1 MLNHK
6 FKLTTLAF
14 IMTSLLSACDSQPA
28 TSLTSEVAT
37 QGPTTQGT
45 AAQVVADTATMQQE
59 PALAIKATEYLIA
72 EVAGDKFTVAATAT
86 ALEIRQDDK
95 VISSIAGEFSSVKVH
110 AFDEQSNLLIAADS
124 NTNELHLWQF
134 APKAAKPFTPIFQT
148 LINSRVIE
156 DLCFYQSPENDQL
169 SVFVIGDRGG
179 ADQLLLR
186 QQQQWLKAPLEIR
199 QLGIPYDSKA
209 CAVNAATQALYVS
222 EAGQAIWQYQAEPE
236 AEEGRELIQV
246 KAPFGKLNGDISAM
260 TVLADGS
267 LLVLEE
273 EPARL
278 IQLNPAGGL
287 VSSTEVKGLEEAN
300 SLFAFAN
307 MAKTEIFV
315 AGDTNT
321 AVQQLLL
328 SNTATVNVGT
338 NPIQPIQIKPT
349 LETQA
354 VGLRGDVMDDPA
366 IWHHGSIAEQSII
379 LATDKRAG
387 LKTYNMRGELVQQ
400 LDVGRLNNVDLR
412 YGLDWRGS
420 KHDVAV
426 ASLRD
431 NNSLQLFAINSDGKL
446 SDAGTVPTTMRD
458 IYGLCQ
464 YQSKK
469 TGEHFVFV
477 NDKSGLIEQYQLI
490 SDGQNWQAKLVRSLK
505 VQSQPESCVAD
516 DDNGTLYL
524 GEEDEA
530 IWRFAAEPDASTTG
544 EIIVRA
550 DGRSLVADIE
560 GMALISHQ
568 GQTLVLVS
576 SQGNDSY
583 LIYDTKAPYPQL
595 LHFRV
600 TTNPELGID
609 GSSETDGLDLTQR
622 SLGAGFSQG
631 ALVVQDGRNRMPE
644 TGQNFK
650 LVPLEHILALLPK
663 TH

>member
-1 MLNHK
+1 MLNHQ
-6 FKLTTLAF
+6 FKLSALAF
-14 IMTSLLSACDSQPA
+14 AMAALLSACDSKQASSVQDVAA
-28 TSLTSEVAT
+28 TEGAGAQGMTS
-37 QGPTTQGT
+37 
-45 AAQVVADTATMQQE
+45 TATMQQA
-59 PALAIKATEYLIA
+59 PALAIKASEYLIT
-72 EVAGDKFTVAATAT
+72 EVAGNKFTVAATAN
-86 ALEIRQDDK
+86 ALEIRQDEK
-95 VISSIAGEFSSVKVH
+95 VISSIAGEFSSVKMH
-110 AFDEQSNLLIAADS
+110 AFDEQSNLLIAANS

-134 APKAAKPFTPIFQT
+134 SPKAAKPLTPIFQT

-236 AEEGRELIQV
+236 AEEGRKLIQV
-246 KAPFGKLNGDISAM
+246 KAPFGKLDGDISAM

-267 LLVLEE
+267 LMVLQE
-273 EPARL
+273 EPAKL
-278 IQLNPAGGL
+278 LQLSPAGELISSKEINGL
-287 VSSTEVKGLEEAN
+287 DEAN
-300 SLFAFAN
+300 SVFASAN
-307 MAKTEIFV
+307 MAKTEFFIT
-315 AGDTNT
+315 GDANT
-321 AVQQLLL
+321 PVQQLLL
-328 SNTATVNVGT
+328 TTTPTTQSETK
-338 NPIQPIQIKPT
+338 PIQPIQIKPT

-366 IWHHGSIAEQSII
+366 IWHHPTVAEQSII

-387 LKTYNMRGELVQQ
+387 LKAYDMRGELVQQ
-400 LDVGRLNNVDLR
+400 LDVGRLNNVDVR
-412 YGLDWRGS
+412 YGMQWRGS

-431 NNSLQLFAINSDGKL
+431 NNSLQLFAIAADGQI
-446 SDAGTVPTTMRD
+446 SDAGTVPTTMRN

-464 YQSKK
+464 YHSKK
-469 TGEHFVFV
+469 TGEQFVFV

-490 SDGQNWQAKLVRSLK
+490 SDGQNWQAKLVRSLQ
-505 VQSQPESCVAD
+505 VPSQPESCVAD
-516 DDNGTLYL
+516 DDNGSLYL

-530 IWRFAAEPDASTTG
+530 IWRFAAEPDAATTG
-544 EIIVRA
+544 EVLVKA
-550 DGRSLVADIE
+550 DGKALVADIE
-560 GMALISHQ
+560 GLALIKHQ
-568 GQTLVLVS
+568 GRIMMLVS

-583 LIYDTKAPYPQL
+583 IIYDTKAPYQQL

-600 TTNPELGID
+600 TTNPELGLD
-609 GSSETDGLDLTQR
+609 GSSETDGLDLTQQ

-644 TGQNFK
+644 HGQNMK
-650 LVPLEHILALLPK
+650 LIPLEQILQLLPK
-663 TH
+663 TN

>member
-28 TSLTSEVAT
+28 TSLTSDVAT
-37 QGPTTQGT
+37 QGA
-45 AAQVVADTATMQQE
+45 AAQGVADTATMQQE
-59 PALAIKATEYLIA
+59 PALAIKATEYLIT

-86 ALEIRQDDK
+86 ALEIHQDDK

-110 AFDEQSNLLIAADS
+110 AFDEQSNLLVAADS

-134 APKAAKPFTPIFQT
+134 APKAAKPLTPIFQT

-186 QQQQWLKAPLEIR
+186 QQRQWLKAPLEIR

-209 CAVNAATQALYVS
+209 CAVNAGTQALYVS

-236 AEEGRELIQV
+236 AEEGRQLIQV

-278 IQLNPAGGL
+278 IQLNPAGEL
-287 VSSTEVKGLEEAN
+287 VSSNEVKGLEEAN
-300 SLFAFAN
+300 SLFAYAN

-321 AVQQLLL
+321 AVQQLML

-349 LETQA
+349 LETQS

-431 NNSLQLFAINSDGKL
+431 NNSLQLFAINRDGKL

-469 TGEHFVFV
+469 TGDHFVFV

-505 VQSQPESCVAD
+505 VPSQPESCVAD

-530 IWRFAAEPDASTTG
+530 IWRFAAEPDAATTG
-544 EIIVRA
+544 EVLVKA
-550 DGRSLVADIE
+550 DGKALVADIE
-560 GMALISHQ
+560 GLALIKHQ
-568 GQTLVLVS
+568 GRTMVLVS

-583 LIYDTKAPYPQL
+583 LIYDTKAPYQQL

-609 GSSETDGLDLTQR
+609 GSSETDGLDLTQG
-622 SLGAGFSQG
+622 SLGVGFSQG

-644 TGQNFK
+644 TGQNLK
-650 LVPLEHILALLPK
+650 LIPLEHILQLLPK

>member
-72 EVAGDKFTVAATAT
+72 EVAGTRFTVAATAT
-86 ALEIRQDDK
+86 AIEIRQDDK
-95 VISSIAGEFSSVKVH
+95 MISSIAGEFSSVKVH

-134 APKAAKPFTPIFQT
+134 APKAATPLTPIFQT

-321 AVQQLLL
+321 PVQQLWL

-366 IWHHGSIAEQSII
+366 VWHHARNAEQSII

-412 YGLDWRGS
+412 YGLEWRGS

-469 TGEHFVFV
+469 TGDHFVFV

-505 VQSQPESCVAD
+505 VPSQPESCVAD

-560 GMALISHQ
+560 GMALISHE

>member
-6 FKLTTLAF
+6 FKISTLAF
-14 IMTSLLSACDSQPA
+14 VMATLLSACDSKPA
-28 TSLTSEVAT
+28 PSVQDVAATKTTALGVTSAVA
-37 QGPTTQGT
+37 
-45 AAQVVADTATMQQE
+45 MQQE
-59 PALAIKATEYLIA
+59 PALAVKASEYLVT
-72 EVAGDKFTVAATAT
+72 ELAGNKYTVAATAN
-86 ALEIRQDDK
+86 ALEISQDET
-95 VISSIAGEFSSVKVH
+95 VISLITGEFSSVKMH
-110 AFDEQSNLLIAADS
+110 AFDEQSNLLIAANS

-134 APKAAKPFTPIFQT
+134 APKAAKPLTPIFQT
-148 LINSRVIE
+148 LIHSRVIE

-236 AEEGRELIQV
+236 AEEGRKLIQV
-246 KAPFGKLNGDISAM
+246 KAPFGKLDGDISAM

-267 LLVLEE
+267 LMVLEE
-273 EPARL
+273 EPAKLLQLSAAGEL
-278 IQLNPAGGL
+278 ISSIAVNGL
-287 VSSTEVKGLEEAN
+287 DEAN
-300 SLFAFAN
+300 SLFASAN
-307 MAKTEIFV
+307 MAKTELYV
-315 AGDTNT
+315 AGDATT
-321 AVQQLLL
+321 PVQQLMLTRAPIA
-328 SNTATVNVGT
+328 NAEAK
-338 NPIQPIQIKPT
+338 PIQPMQIKPT
-349 LETQA
+349 LETQS

-366 IWHHGSIAEQSII
+366 IWHHPTVAEKGII

-412 YGLDWRGS
+412 YGMQWRGS

-431 NNSLQLFAINSDGKL
+431 NNSLQLFAINQDGML
-446 SDAGTVPTTMRD
+446 SDAGTVPTTMRE

-464 YQSKK
+464 YHSKK
-469 TGEHFVFV
+469 TGEQFVFV

-505 VQSQPESCVAD
+505 VPSQPESCVAD
-516 DDNGTLYL
+516 DENGSLYL

-530 IWRFAAEPDASTTG
+530 IWRFAAEPDAATTG
-544 EIIVRA
+544 EVLVKA
-550 DGRSLVADIE
+550 DGKALVADIE
-560 GMALISHQ
+560 GLALIKHQ
-568 GQTLVLVS
+568 GRIMMLVS

-583 LIYDTKAPYPQL
+583 IIYDTKAPFQQL

-600 TTNPELGID
+600 TTNPELSMD
-609 GSSETDGLDLTQR
+609 GSSETDGLDLTQQ

-650 LVPLEHILALLPK
+650 VVPLEDILKHIPAVN
-663 TH
+663 

>member
-1 MLNHK
+1 MLNHQ
-6 FKLTTLAF
+6 FKISTLAF
-14 IMTSLLSACDSQPA
+14 VMATLLSACDSKPA
-28 TSLTSEVAT
+28 SSVQDVAATKTTAQGVTS
-37 QGPTTQGT
+37 T
-45 AAQVVADTATMQQE
+45 AAMQQE
-59 PALAIKATEYLIA
+59 PALAVKASEYLVT
-72 EVAGDKFTVAATAT
+72 ELAGNKYTVAATAN
-86 ALEIRQDDK
+86 ALEIRQDET
-95 VISSIAGEFSSVKVH
+95 VISLITGEFSSVKMH

-134 APKAAKPFTPIFQT
+134 APKAAKPLTPIFQT
-148 LINSRVIE
+148 LIHSRVIE

-236 AEEGRELIQV
+236 AEEGRKLIQV
-246 KAPFGKLNGDISAM
+246 KAPFGKLDGDISAM

-267 LLVLEE
+267 LMVLEE
-273 EPARL
+273 EPAKLLQLSAAGEL
-278 IQLNPAGGL
+278 ISSIAVNGL
-287 VSSTEVKGLEEAN
+287 DEAN
-300 SLFAFAN
+300 SLFALAN
-307 MAKTEIFV
+307 MAKTELYV
-315 AGDTNT
+315 AGDATT
-321 AVQQLLL
+321 PVQQLMLTTTPAA
-328 SNTATVNVGT
+328 NAEAK
-338 NPIQPIQIKPT
+338 PIQPLQIKPT
-349 LETQA
+349 LETQS

-366 IWHHGSIAEQSII
+366 IWHHPTVAEKGII

-412 YGLDWRGS
+412 YGMQWRGS

-431 NNSLQLFAINSDGKL
+431 NNSLQLFAINPDGKL
-446 SDAGTVPTTMRD
+446 SDAGTVPTTMRE

-464 YQSKK
+464 YHSKK
-469 TGEHFVFV
+469 TGEHFAFV

-505 VQSQPESCVAD
+505 VPSQPESCVAD
-516 DDNGTLYL
+516 DENGSLYL

-530 IWRFAAEPDASTTG
+530 IWRFAAEPDAATTG
-544 EIIVRA
+544 EVLVKA
-550 DGRSLVADIE
+550 DGKALVADIE
-560 GMALISHQ
+560 GLALIKHQ
-568 GQTLVLVS
+568 GRIMMLVS

-583 LIYDTKAPYPQL
+583 IIYDTKAPFQQL

-600 TTNPELGID
+600 TTNPELGMD
-609 GSSETDGLDLTQR
+609 GSSETDGLDLTQQ

-650 LVPLEHILALLPK
+650 VVPLEDILKHIPAVN
-663 TH
+663 

>member
-28 TSLTSEVAT
+28 TSLKSDVAT
-37 QGPTTQGT
+37 QGA
-45 AAQVVADTATMQQE
+45 AAQGVADTATMQQE
-59 PALAIKATEYLIA
+59 PALAIKATEYLIT

-134 APKAAKPFTPIFQT
+134 APKAAKPLTSIFQT

-186 QQQQWLKAPLEIR
+186 QQRQWLKAPLEIR

-209 CAVNAATQALYVS
+209 CAVNVSTQALYVS

-236 AEEGRELIQV
+236 AEEGRQIIQV

-278 IQLNPAGGL
+278 IQLNPSGEL
-287 VSSTEVKGLEEAN
+287 VSSNEVKGLEEAN
-300 SLFAFAN
+300 SLFAYAN

-321 AVQQLLL
+321 PVQQLLL
-328 SNTATVNVGT
+328 SNTAIVNVGT

-349 LETQA
+349 LETQS

-431 NNSLQLFAINSDGKL
+431 NNSLQLFAINSEGKL

-469 TGEHFVFV
+469 TGDHFVFV

-490 SDGQNWQAKLVRSLK
+490 SDGQNWQAKLVRSLE
-505 VQSQPESCVAD
+505 VPSQPESCVAD

-530 IWRFAAEPDASTTG
+530 IWRFAAEPDAATTG
-544 EIIVRA
+544 EVLVKA
-550 DGRSLVADIE
+550 DGKALVADIE
-560 GMALISHQ
+560 GLALIKHQ
-568 GQTLVLVS
+568 GRTMVLVS

-583 LIYDTKAPYPQL
+583 LIYDTKAPYQQL

-609 GSSETDGLDLTQR
+609 GSSETDGLDLTQG
-622 SLGAGFSQG
+622 SLGVGFNQG

-644 TGQNFK
+644 TGQNLK
-650 LVPLEHILALLPK
+650 LIPLEHILQLLPK

>member
-1 MLNHK
+1 MLNHQ
-6 FKLTTLAF
+6 FKLSTLAF
-14 IMTSLLSACDSQPA
+14 VMATLLSACDSKPA
-28 TSLTSEVAT
+28 PSVQDVAAT
-37 QGPTTQGT
+37 KS
-45 AAQVVADTATMQQE
+45 AAQGVTSTVAMQQE
-59 PALAIKATEYLIA
+59 PALAVKASEYLIT
-72 EVAGDKFTVAATAT
+72 EVAGSKFTIAATAS
-86 ALEIRQDDK
+86 ALEIRQHET
-95 VISSIAGEFSSVKVH
+95 VIGHIAGEFSSVKMH
-110 AFDEQSNLLIAADS
+110 AFDEQSNLLIAANS

-134 APKAAKPFTPIFQT
+134 APKAAKPLTPIFQT
-148 LINSRVIE
+148 LIHSRVIE

-236 AEEGRELIQV
+236 AEEGRKLIQV
-246 KAPFGKLNGDISAM
+246 KAPFGKLEGDISAM

-267 LLVLEE
+267 LMVLEE
-273 EPARL
+273 EPAKLLQLSAAGEL
-278 IQLNPAGGL
+278 I
-287 VSSTEVKGLEEAN
+287 SSIAVKGLDEAN
-300 SLFAFAN
+300 SLFASAN
-307 MAKTEIFV
+307 MAKTELYV
-315 AGDTNT
+315 AGDATT
-321 AVQQLLL
+321 PVQQLMLTWAPIA
-328 SNTATVNVGT
+328 NAEAK
-338 NPIQPIQIKPT
+338 PIQPMQIKPT
-349 LETQA
+349 LETQS

-366 IWHHGSIAEQSII
+366 IWHHPTVAEKGII

-412 YGLDWRGS
+412 YGMQWRGS

-431 NNSLQLFAINSDGKL
+431 NNSLQLFAINPDGML

-464 YQSKK
+464 YHSKK

-505 VQSQPESCVAD
+505 VPSQPESCVAD
-516 DDNGTLYL
+516 DENGSLYL

-530 IWRFAAEPDASTTG
+530 IWRFAAEPDAATTG
-544 EIIVRA
+544 EVLVKA
-550 DGRSLVADIE
+550 DGKALVADIE
-560 GMALISHQ
+560 GLALIKHQ
-568 GQTLVLVS
+568 GRIMMLVS

-583 LIYDTKAPYPQL
+583 IIYDTKAPFQQL

-600 TTNPELGID
+600 TTNPALGMD
-609 GSSETDGLDLTQR
+609 GSSETDGLDLTQQ

-650 LVPLEHILALLPK
+650 VVPLEDILKHIPAVN
-663 TH
+663 

>member
-59 PALAIKATEYLIA
+59 PALAIKATEYLIT

-134 APKAAKPFTPIFQT
+134 APKAATPLTPIFQT

-366 IWHHGSIAEQSII
+366 IWHHGSLAEQSII

-412 YGLDWRGS
+412 YGLEWRGS

-469 TGEHFVFV
+469 TGDHFVFV

-505 VQSQPESCVAD
+505 VPSQPESCVAD

>member
-1 MLNHK
+1 MLNHQ
-6 FKLTTLAF
+6 FKLSTLAF
-14 IMTSLLSACDSQPA
+14 VMATLLSACDSKPA
-28 TSLTSEVAT
+28 PSVQDVAATKSAAQGVTS
-37 QGPTTQGT
+37 T
-45 AAQVVADTATMQQE
+45 AAMQQE
-59 PALAIKATEYLIA
+59 PALAVKASEYLIT
-72 EVAGDKFTVAATAT
+72 EVAGSKFTVAATAS
-86 ALEIRQDDK
+86 ALEIRHNET
-95 VISSIAGEFSSVKVH
+95 VIDHIAGEFSSVKMH
-110 AFDEQSNLLIAADS
+110 AFDEQSNLLIAANS

-134 APKAAKPFTPIFQT
+134 APKAAKPLTPIFQT
-148 LINSRVIE
+148 LIHSRVIE

-236 AEEGRELIQV
+236 AEEGRKLIQV
-246 KAPFGKLNGDISAM
+246 KAPFGKLEGDISAM

-267 LLVLEE
+267 LMVLEE
-273 EPARL
+273 EPAKLLQLSAAGEL
-278 IQLNPAGGL
+278 I
-287 VSSTEVKGLEEAN
+287 SSIAVKGLDEAN
-300 SLFAFAN
+300 SLFASAN
-307 MAKTEIFV
+307 MAKSELYV
-315 AGDTNT
+315 AGDATT
-321 AVQQLLL
+321 PVQQLMLTWAPIA
-328 SNTATVNVGT
+328 NAEAK
-338 NPIQPIQIKPT
+338 PIQPLQIKPT
-349 LETQA
+349 LETQS

-366 IWHHGSIAEQSII
+366 IWHHPTVAEKGII

-412 YGLDWRGS
+412 YGMQWRGS

-431 NNSLQLFAINSDGKL
+431 NNSLQLFAINPDGML
-446 SDAGTVPTTMRD
+446 NDAGTVPTTMRD

-464 YQSKK
+464 YHSKK
-469 TGEHFVFV
+469 TSEHFVFV

-505 VQSQPESCVAD
+505 VPSQPESCVAD
-516 DDNGTLYL
+516 DENGSLYL

-530 IWRFAAEPDASTTG
+530 IWRFAAEPDAATTG
-544 EIIVRA
+544 EVLVKA
-550 DGRSLVADIE
+550 DGKALVADIE
-560 GMALISHQ
+560 GLALIKHQ
-568 GQTLVLVS
+568 GRIMMLVS

-583 LIYDTKAPYPQL
+583 IIYDTKAPFQQL

-600 TTNPELGID
+600 TTNPALGMD
-609 GSSETDGLDLTQR
+609 GSSETDGLDLTQQ

-650 LVPLEHILALLPK
+650 VVPLEDILKHIPAVN
-663 TH
+663 

>member
-1 MLNHK
+1 MLNHQ
-6 FKLTTLAF
+6 FKLSSLAI
-14 IMTSLLSACDSQPA
+14 IMAALLSACDSKQA
-28 TSLTSEVAT
+28 SSVQDIAAT
-37 QGPTTQGT
+37 QG
-45 AAQVVADTATMQQE
+45 ADAKGVSSTATMQQE
-59 PALAIKATEYLIA
+59 PALAIKASEYLIT
-72 EVAGDKFTVAATAT
+72 EVAGNQFTVVATAS
-86 ALEIRQDDK
+86 ALEIRQDEK
-95 VISSIAGEFSSVKVH
+95 VISTIAGEFSSVKLH
-110 AFDEQSNLLIAADS
+110 AFDEQSTLLIAADS

-134 APKAAKPFTPIFQT
+134 APNAAKPLTQIFQT

-209 CAVNAATQALYVS
+209 CAVNATTQALYVS

-236 AEEGRELIQV
+236 AEEGRKLIQV
-246 KAPFGKLNGDISAM
+246 KAPFGKLEGDISAM
-260 TVLADGS
+260 TVLADGT
-267 LLVLEE
+267 LMVLEE
-273 EPARL
+273 EPAKLLQLSATGAL
-278 IQLNPAGGL
+278 I
-287 VSSTEVKGLEEAN
+287 SSTEVKGLDEAS
-300 SLFAFAN
+300 SLFARTTN
-307 MAKTEIFV
+307 AKTELFV
-315 AGDTNT
+315 VGDAATP
-321 AVQQLLL
+321 VQQLSL
-328 SNTATVNVGT
+328 TTTPTVNADT
-338 NPIQPIQIKPT
+338 KPIQPIQIKPT
-349 LETQA
+349 LETQS

-366 IWHHGSIAEQSII
+366 IWHHPTAPEQSII

-412 YGLDWRGS
+412 YGMQWRGS

-431 NNSLQLFAINSDGKL
+431 NNSLQLFAINPDGKL

-464 YQSKK
+464 YHSKK

-505 VQSQPESCVAD
+505 VPSQPESCVAD
-516 DDNGTLYL
+516 DENGSLYL

-530 IWRFAAEPDASTTG
+530 IWRFAAEPDAATTG
-544 EIIVRA
+544 EVLVKA
-550 DGRSLVADIE
+550 DGKALVADIE
-560 GMALISHQ
+560 GLALIKHQ
-568 GQTLVLVS
+568 GRIMMLVS

-583 LIYDTKAPYPQL
+583 IIYDTKAPYQQL

-600 TTNPELGID
+600 TTNPELGMD
-609 GSSETDGLDLTQR
+609 GSSETDGLDLTQQ

-650 LVPLEHILALLPK
+650 VVPLEEILQHIPSAN
-663 TH
+663 

>member
-1 MLNHK
+1 MLNHQ
-6 FKLTTLAF
+6 FKLSTLAF
-14 IMTSLLSACDSQPA
+14 AMATMLSACDSKPA
-28 TSLTSEVAT
+28 PSVQDVAASKSAAQGVTS
-37 QGPTTQGT
+37 T
-45 AAQVVADTATMQQE
+45 AAMQQE
-59 PALAIKATEYLIA
+59 PALTIQASEYLIT
-72 EVAGDKFTVAATAT
+72 EVAGSKFTVAATAS
-86 ALEIRQDDK
+86 ALEIRHNET
-95 VISSIAGEFSSVKVH
+95 VIDHIAGEFSSVKMH
-110 AFDEQSNLLIAADS
+110 AFDEQSNLLIAANS

-134 APKAAKPFTPIFQT
+134 APKAAKPLTPIFQT
-148 LINSRVIE
+148 LIHSRVIE

-236 AEEGRELIQV
+236 AEEGRKLIQV
-246 KAPFGKLNGDISAM
+246 KAPFGKLEGDISAM

-267 LLVLEE
+267 LMVLEE
-273 EPARL
+273 EPAKLLQLSAAGEL
-278 IQLNPAGGL
+278 I
-287 VSSTEVKGLEEAN
+287 SSIAVKGLDEAN
-300 SLFAFAN
+300 SLFASAN
-307 MAKTEIFV
+307 MAKTELYV
-315 AGDTNT
+315 AGDATT
-321 AVQQLLL
+321 PVQQLMLTWAP
-328 SNTATVNVGT
+328 TANAEAK
-338 NPIQPIQIKPT
+338 PIQPMQIKPT
-349 LETQA
+349 LETQS

-366 IWHHGSIAEQSII
+366 IWHHPTVAEKGII

-387 LKTYNMRGELVQQ
+387 LKTYNMHGELVQQ

-412 YGLDWRGS
+412 YGMQWRGS

-431 NNSLQLFAINSDGKL
+431 NNSLQLFAINPDGML

-464 YQSKK
+464 YHSKK

-505 VQSQPESCVAD
+505 VPSQPESCVAD
-516 DDNGTLYL
+516 DENGNLYL

-530 IWRFAAEPDASTTG
+530 IWRFAAEPDAATTG
-544 EIIVRA
+544 EVLVKA
-550 DGRSLVADIE
+550 DGKALVADIE
-560 GMALISHQ
+560 GLALIKHQ
-568 GQTLVLVS
+568 GRIMMLVS

-583 LIYDTKAPYPQL
+583 IIYDTKAPFQQL

-600 TTNPELGID
+600 TTNPALGMD
-609 GSSETDGLDLTQR
+609 GSSETDGLDLTQQ

-650 LVPLEHILALLPK
+650 VVPLEDILKHIPAVN
-663 TH
+663 

>member
-1 MLNHK
+1 MLNHQ
-6 FKLTTLAF
+6 FKISTLAF
-14 IMTSLLSACDSQPA
+14 VMATLLSACDSKPA
-28 TSLTSEVAT
+28 SSVQDVAATKTTAQGVTS
-37 QGPTTQGT
+37 T
-45 AAQVVADTATMQQE
+45 AAMQQE
-59 PALAIKATEYLIA
+59 PALAVKASEYLVT
-72 EVAGDKFTVAATAT
+72 ELAGNKYTVAATAN
-86 ALEIRQDDK
+86 ALEIRQDET
-95 VISSIAGEFSSVKVH
+95 VISLITGEFSSVEMH
-110 AFDEQSNLLIAADS
+110 AFDEQSNLLIAANS

-134 APKAAKPFTPIFQT
+134 TPKAAKPLTPIFQT
-148 LINSRVIE
+148 LIHSRVIE

-236 AEEGRELIQV
+236 AEEGRKLIQV
-246 KAPFGKLNGDISAM
+246 KAPFGKLDGDISAM

-267 LLVLEE
+267 LMVLEE
-273 EPARL
+273 EPAKL
-278 IQLNPAGGL
+278 LQLSPAGELISSIAVNGL
-287 VSSTEVKGLEEAN
+287 DEAN
-300 SLFAFAN
+300 SLFALAN
-307 MAKTEIFV
+307 MAKTELYV
-315 AGDTNT
+315 AGDATT
-321 AVQQLLL
+321 PVQQLMLTTTPKA
-328 SNTATVNVGT
+328 NAEAK
-338 NPIQPIQIKPT
+338 PIQPMQIKPT
-349 LETQA
+349 LETQS

-366 IWHHGSIAEQSII
+366 IWHHPTVAEKGII

-387 LKTYNMRGELVQQ
+387 LKTYNMRGELMQQ

-412 YGLDWRGS
+412 YGMQWRGS

-431 NNSLQLFAINSDGKL
+431 NNSLQLFAINQDGML
-446 SDAGTVPTTMRD
+446 SDAGTVPTTMRE

-464 YQSKK
+464 YHSKK

-505 VQSQPESCVAD
+505 VPSQPESCVAD
-516 DDNGTLYL
+516 DENGSLYL

-530 IWRFAAEPDASTTG
+530 IWRFAAEPDTATTG
-544 EIIVRA
+544 EVLVKA
-550 DGRSLVADIE
+550 DGKALVADIE
-560 GMALISHQ
+560 GLALIKHQ
-568 GQTLVLVS
+568 GRIMMLVS

-583 LIYDTKAPYPQL
+583 IIYDTKAPFQQL

-600 TTNPELGID
+600 TTNPELSMD
-609 GSSETDGLDLTQR
+609 GSSETDGLDLTQQ

-650 LVPLEHILALLPK
+650 VVPLEDILKHIPAVN
-663 TH
+663 

>member
-37 QGPTTQGT
+37 QGPTTQDA

-59 PALAIKATEYLIA
+59 PALAIKATEYLIT

-321 AVQQLLL
+321 AVQQLML

-412 YGLDWRGS
+412 YGLEWRGS

-464 YQSKK
+464 YQSKQ
-469 TGEHFVFV
+469 TGDHFVFV

-505 VQSQPESCVAD
+505 VPSQPESCVAD

>member
-1 MLNHK
+1 MLNNK
-6 FKLTTLAF
+6 FKLSTLAF
-14 IMTSLLSACDSQPA
+14 VMATLLSACDNQPVSSVQQVTSSQGIAAPA
-28 TSLTSEVAT
+28 VTGAAT
-37 QGPTTQGT
+37 I
-45 AAQVVADTATMQQE
+45 QQE
-59 PALAIKATEYLIA
+59 PVLAIKASEYLVT
-72 EVAGDKFTVAATAT
+72 EVAGVQFAVTTTAK
-86 ALEIRQDDK
+86 ALEIRQNET
-95 VISSIAGEFSSVKVH
+95 VISQITGEFSSLKVH
-110 AFDEQSNLLIAADS
+110 IFDEQSVLLLAADS

-134 APKAAKPFTPIFQT
+134 APKADKPLTQIFNT

-186 QQQQWLKAPLEIR
+186 QQQQWLQAPLEIR

-236 AEEGRELIQV
+236 AEEGRKLIQV
-246 KAPFGKLNGDISAM
+246 KSPFGKLEGDISAM

-273 EPARL
+273 DPARL
-278 IQLNPAGGL
+278 LQFSPTGELI
-287 VSSTEVKGLEEAN
+287 SSAKIPDLEEPSSLYAAEN
-300 SLFAFAN
+300 ST
-307 MAKTEIFV
+307 KTELFIATDV
-315 AGDTNT
+315 ASPVQKLSLSPGSLAT
-321 AVQQLLL
+321 AA
-328 SNTATVNVGT
+328 TAATQS
-338 NPIQPIQIKPT
+338 IQPIQIKAT
-349 LETQA
+349 LETQS

-366 IWHHGSIAEQSII
+366 IWHHPTVPAQSII
-379 LATDKRAG
+379 LGTDKRAG

-412 YGLDWRGS
+412 YGLEWRGS

-431 NNSLQLFAINSDGKL
+431 NNSLQLFAINAEGKL
-446 SDAGTVPTTMRD
+446 SDAGSVPTTMRD

-464 YQSKK
+464 YHSKK

-477 NDKSGLIEQYQLI
+477 NDKSGLIEQYQI
-490 SDGQNWQAKLVRSLK
+490 FSDGQNWQAKLVRSLK
-505 VQSQPESCVAD
+505 VPSQPESCVAD
-516 DDNGTLYL
+516 DDQGSLYL

-530 IWRFAAEPDASTTG
+530 IWRFPAEPDAASTG
-544 EIIVRA
+544 EVLVKA
-550 DGRSLVADIE
+550 DGKTLVADIE
-560 GMALISHQ
+560 GLALIKHQ
-568 GQTLVLVS
+568 GRTMMLVS

-583 LIYDTKAPYPQL
+583 IIYDTKAPYQQL

-622 SLGAGFSQG
+622 SLGTGFEQG

-650 LVPLEHILALLPK
+650 IVPLENILKHIQSAN
-663 TH
+663 